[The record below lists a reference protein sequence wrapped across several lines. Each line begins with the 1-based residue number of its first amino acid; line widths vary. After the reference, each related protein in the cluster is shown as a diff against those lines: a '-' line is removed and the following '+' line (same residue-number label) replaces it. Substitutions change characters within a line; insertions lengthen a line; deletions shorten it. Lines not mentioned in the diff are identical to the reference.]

1 MEPICAKFDL
11 TKGDAGEIYLR
22 SRYVTEQVAGPTIVT
37 KNGPNAES
45 SWDVGA
51 SWAMYANNCYI
62 SHQDAY
68 AIVAAGKCIKDA
80 NAIVAATIA
89 TMQL

>member
-1 MEPICAKFDL
+1 MQGKSTCGADMSPSKLLGQLLLQRIVQMRNP
-11 TKGDAGEIYLR
+11 EI
-22 SRYVTEQVAGPTIVT
+22 I
-37 KNGPNAES
+37 
-45 SWDVGA
+45 WDVGA

-68 AIVAAGKCIKDA
+68 AIVAAGKCVKDA